1 MFRISLII
9 FLVFLPLAA
18 SAHSPLA
25 TLSPKD
31 GSVLEQ
37 APTEV
42 KMVFK
47 SLVKLIKLEM
57 QKLSSDERSSL
68 FVELHKKDLI
78 YKDKNIALDTHFL
91 MKKSKQYLIGL
102 PALDAGDYFIKWRAL
117 GEDGHVI
124 KGEFRFKVLGI

>member
-68 FVELHKKDLI
+68 FGGLFISHKGKS
-78 YKDKNIALDTHFL
+78 IALDTHFL

>member
-57 QKLSSDERSSL
+57 QKLNSGECSSL
-68 FVELHKKDLI
+68 LDCLFTSNKGKNVTL
-78 YKDKNIALDTHFL
+78 DKHFL
-91 MKKSKQYLIGL
+91 MKESKQYFIVL
-102 PALDAGDYFIKWRAL
+102 PSLDAGDYIIKWRAL

>member
-1 MFRISLII
+1 MFRCFLII
-9 FLVFLPLAA
+9 FIVLLPFAA

-31 GSVLEQ
+31 GAVLEQ
-37 APTEV
+37 APVEV

-57 QKLSSDERSSL
+57 QKLNFEECSTLLGCL
-68 FVELHKKDLI
+68 FISNKGENVIL
-78 YKDKNIALDTHFL
+78 DKNFI
-91 MKKSKQYLIGL
+91 MKISKRHLIGL
-102 PALDAGDYFIKWRAL
+102 PSLDAGEYIIKWRAL

-124 KGEFRFKVLGI
+124 KGEFRFKLLGT

>member
-1 MFRISLII
+1 MFKHFLII
-9 FLVFLPLAA
+9 FLILLPFAA
-18 SAHSPLA
+18 FAHSPLA

-31 GSVLEQ
+31 GAVLEQ
-37 APTEV
+37 APAEV

-47 SLVKLIKLEM
+47 SIVKLIKLEM
-57 QKLSSDERSSL
+57 QKLNFEECSSL
-68 FVELHKKDLI
+68 LGCLFSSNKGENITL
-78 YKDKNIALDTHFL
+78 DKHFI

-102 PALDAGDYFIKWRAL
+102 PSLDAGDYIIKWRAL

>member
-1 MFRISLII
+1 MFRRSLII
-9 FLVFLPLAA
+9 LIVLLPFAA
-18 SAHSPLA
+18 TAHSPLA

-31 GSVLEQ
+31 GAVLEQ
-37 APTEV
+37 APAEV
-42 KMVFK
+42 EMVFK

-68 FVELHKKDLI
+68 FGGLFISHKG
-78 YKDKNIALDTHFL
+78 KNIALDTHFL

>member
-31 GSVLEQ
+31 GAVLEQ
-37 APTEV
+37 APAEV
-42 KMVFK
+42 EMVFK

-57 QKLSSDERSSL
+57 QKLNSEECGSFLGCIFSSN
-68 FVELHKKDLI
+68 KG
-78 YKDKNIALDTHFL
+78 KNIALNKDFL
-91 MKKSKQYLIGL
+91 MKKSKQYLIGM
-102 PALDAGDYFIKWRAL
+102 PSLDAGDYIIKWRAL

-124 KGEFRFKVLGI
+124 KGEFRFKVLDI

>member
-1 MFRISLII
+1 MFKRSLII
-9 FLVFLPLAA
+9 FFVLIPFAA

-31 GSVLEQ
+31 GAVLEQ
-37 APTEV
+37 APTEI

-47 SLVKLIKLEM
+47 SPVKLTKLEM
-57 QKLSSDERSSL
+57 QQLSSDERSSL
-68 FVELHKKDLI
+68 FGGLFSSHKG
-78 YKDKNIALDTHFL
+78 KNITLDTHFL

-102 PALDAGDYFIKWRAL
+102 PSLDAGDYFIKWRAL

-124 KGEFRFKVLGI
+124 KGEFRFKVLDV

>member
-68 FVELHKKDLI
+68 FGGLFISH
-78 YKDKNIALDTHFL
+78 KDKNIALDTHFL